1 MARTG
6 EWEEIAFRR
15 MGGSRGLREDL
26 SEITRSLARQLRA
39 AADFLAPPPP
49 PLPTNPSLASSS
61 SLPGN
66 RSAAAGLSVTR
77 APSAASPVSP
87 SARAIVGV
95 RSDLAEIGGGF
106 RTGLAALSSLLG
118 NSPEKDSRD
127 GGDRRRISDGD
138 RAPRVVGITEE
149 VLKFV
154 DFLSGRP
161 EEWIQCPVPLDGHFE
176 ISDPRRKHIAAVERL
191 VPGLASLRARLC
203 PSHISEGT
211 FWKIYLFLLH
221 PKLGDHDSELLST
234 PKIVEEMDR
243 ALQDL
248 RNRIIRRLE
257 ISRADDASPPAIGRT
272 CEIEEVDESPATAAA
287 AAANPETTSWVNSI
301 ERGDVEQW
309 LEDVEVIS
317 RKQPESEEEP
327 LLSDFESDLHI
338 LGLRRP
344 MSSSSVE
351 VVPFSTAAA
360 AAYSS
365 AEWAP
370 PAGRRRRPKPT
381 PQSRWEPK
389 ADGES
394 SDWVD
399 AGDSDSTLG

>member
-61 SLPGN
+61 SSPGN

-176 ISDPRRKHIAAVERL
+176 MSDPRRKHIAAVERL

-234 PKIVEEMDR
+234 PKR
-243 ALQDL
+243 C
-248 RNRIIRRLE
+248 RIYETGSSDGWRSPRGRRLPAGDRPYLRDRG
-257 ISRADDASPPAIGRT
+257 SRREPRHCSGGGGESGDDLLGELHR
-272 CEIEEVDESPATAAA
+272 E
-287 AAANPETTSWVNSI
+287 
-301 ERGDVEQW
+301 GDVEQW

-360 AAYSS
+360 AYSS